1 MFGPTK
7 YPPEKNLGPTKYLR
21 EKILDPRNNT
31 LEKKLGSTKYP
42 RKKTLNPRKTHEKKF
57 WSHKDTVPRWH
68 GGTRPTRST
77 MTRDTRNIG
86 LNVRLNV
93 EC

>member
-7 YPPEKNLGPTKYLR
+7 YSPEKNLGPTKYLR

-68 GGTRPTRST
+68 GGTRPTRPT